1 MLTRRNFLKSLGA
14 FVVLP
19 IVSQVVQY
27 LPAPSAVR
35 WFHHRD
41 EFTPADIPGLI
52 YWYDA
57 RRDGSNFHGI
67 PVYNIAVYDRP
78 LTEAENRQV
87 SDYINSHWHV

>member
-14 FVVLP
+14 LVALP
-19 IVSQVVQY
+19 IVSQVVRY
-27 LPAPSAVR
+27 LPAPPAVR

-57 RRDGSNFHGI
+57 RRDGSDFHGI
-67 PVYNIAVYDRP
+67 PVGTIAVYNRP
-78 LTEAENRQV
+78 LTDAENRQV
-87 SDYINSHWHV
+87 RDYINSRWRV